1 MAKLALLGKF
11 NDGHIC
17 LFGGSPSVIEGRKM
31 AQQAPHI
38 DKYNLYVQKYIFST
52 VNGELPG
59 QRRPKKLYIYIYIYI
74 WFVGVCTF
82 APLLISELNVRLLPK
97 KRYFLNIIKNVP
109 QNTYNKDAKYA
120 KEHGRTYGI
129 TKQ

>member
-17 LFGGSPSVIEGRKM
+17 FFGGSPSVIEGRKM

-59 QRRPKKLYIYIYIYI
+59 QRRPKKLYIYIYIYM
-74 WFVGVCTF
+74 VCWRMYVRTTF
-82 APLLISELNVRLLPK
+82 DLRIECQVVSK
-97 KRYFLNIIKNVP
+97 KKIFP
-109 QNTYNKDAKYA
+109 
-120 KEHGRTYGI
+120 
-129 TKQ
+129 